1 MGYVNNNIELVV
13 TPLGPVMSAVT
24 SIVWDKSSST
34 ATTNKGA
41 IVIDNRINIVQIT
54 TTTNS
59 SNDNNVSINF
69 KTIYSIG
76 IDAYPYATPFS
87 LYWYQGCLFTSTS
100 SSINVLYT
108 EYDINANTK
117 SNSNLK
123 YAESFP
129 IRQNFSVPINNSIF
143 ISNNDDDDDDKLP
156 ASYGCLELLWLE
168 KGDLLL
174 VSKTNS
180 NVMMRIALSTSP
192 IAFGSL
198 LATTYSDKDEEIQ
211 KEAYKLFPRN
221 MLNLLN
227 QSSSSRSSS

>member
-24 SIVWDKSSST
+24 SIVWDKSNST
-34 ATTNKGA
+34 ATTSKGA

-123 YAESFP
+123 FAESFP

-143 ISNNDDDDDDKLP
+143 ISDNDDDDKLP